1 MNCWTWP
8 MFSIPLMLFFF
19 LPSLLLFH
27 WRYSTPV
34 QRPAS
39 IDLPAPIAGVSRF
52 KMKLHNSMKMQHVTL
67 LIYVIAQ
74 TERERENTALIR
86 KSEARIFEEFSG
98 SVSVSSIVRS
108 IHQFNIFF
116 QMNSPDLKRVSIW
129 FLWIDDS
136 MWQYRFPIPLMKP
149 EIPFIGVYK
158 SKLNWI
164 VYKIPYPVSIIHVWH
179 FSKFYH
185 FPYLFRIF
193 ENVHYDFSDSLL
205 KDGILNRLF
214 STGGCSGWSIHS

>member
-1 MNCWTWP
+1 MWLTCGTLRQSNQSPTGWPCTSTCYHQPLKKKKKNKSRFLPFNNKTNKKNYNREIFKKMMSESMAKFQQMTIDSKFFRDNRHRDDCSLLLSFQWWTVERDQCFRFLWCC
-8 MFSIPLMLFFF
+8 FFF

-86 KSEARIFEEFSG
+86 KSEARIFWGIFRFSFSEFDC
-98 SVSVSSIVRS
+98 S
-108 IHQFNIFF
+108 IHT
-116 QMNSPDLKRVSIW
+116 SI
-129 FLWIDDS
+129 
-136 MWQYRFPIPLMKP
+136 
-149 EIPFIGVYK
+149 
-158 SKLNWI
+158 
-164 VYKIPYPVSIIHVWH
+164 
-179 FSKFYH
+179 
-185 FPYLFRIF
+185 
-193 ENVHYDFSDSLL
+193 
-205 KDGILNRLF
+205 
-214 STGGCSGWSIHS
+214 

>member
-1 MNCWTWP
+1 
-8 MFSIPLMLFFF
+8 MFTVNDVVEVSVVCGNVAFWRTVSYGSERDFIVVHFPCRYGQRAEAEKQLVPAQTGKSNLIDNLARYRHHFPVVTAYFFF

-86 KSEARIFEEFSG
+86 KSEARIFWGIFRFSFSEFDC
-98 SVSVSSIVRS
+98 S
-108 IHQFNIFF
+108 IHT
-116 QMNSPDLKRVSIW
+116 SI
-129 FLWIDDS
+129 
-136 MWQYRFPIPLMKP
+136 
-149 EIPFIGVYK
+149 
-158 SKLNWI
+158 
-164 VYKIPYPVSIIHVWH
+164 
-179 FSKFYH
+179 
-185 FPYLFRIF
+185 
-193 ENVHYDFSDSLL
+193 
-205 KDGILNRLF
+205 
-214 STGGCSGWSIHS
+214 